1 MKMLAANLLDRWL
14 PSRWRFTDQ
23 SLPPRAVIAPR
34 AVVAPHAIVA
44 LGGGG
49 ARGIAHLG
57 AMKAIGQS
65 HLTIKRIVGVSMGA
79 LVGAMCAVDT
89 NADSAAAK
97 AIQLLRSPVF
107 QLKQEILMGTAPP
120 TDRESSGGIF
130 SWYDRLKAY
139 VSAHRKLTRSVT
151 HASLISDSPLIE
163 SIHALVP
170 DIDISDTK
178 VPLSI
183 VAMDLRSGSRV
194 VLENGPLRLAVQA
207 SMAIPG
213 IFPPVRFGNML
224 LSDIGVIESVPTLIA
239 KSYASEL
246 TIAVDVGQDSMV
258 VDDCNTAL
266 DVMMRVD
273 DICERMMSRN
283 AMRFADIVIRPSVGG
298 FAWFDFSK
306 PEVLIDAG
314 LQAARTALRRNH
326 IASHIG

>member
-1 MKMLAANLLDRWL
+1 MTLLASNLLDRWM
-14 PSRWRFTDQ
+14 PSRWRLSEPWSNPKTT
-23 SLPPRAVIAPR
+23 VAPR
-34 AVVAPHAIVA
+34 AVVA

-57 AMKAIGQS
+57 VMKAIGES
-65 HLTIKRIVGVSMGA
+65 EVTTERIVGVSMGA

-89 NADSAAAK
+89 DADSAAAK

-120 TDRESSGGIF
+120 TDRERTGGIF
-130 SWYDRLKAY
+130 SWYDRLKGY

-151 HASLISDSPLIE
+151 QASLLSASPLVE
-163 SIHALVP
+163 SIHALIP
-170 DIDISDTK
+170 DIDIAETK
-178 VPLSI
+178 IPLSI
-183 VAMDLRSGSRV
+183 VAVDLLSGHRV

-213 IFPPVRFGNML
+213 IFPPVQYGNML

-239 KSYASEL
+239 KSYASDL
-246 TIAVDVGQDSMV
+246 TIAVDVGQDNTPV
-258 VDDCNTAL
+258 NDCTTAL

-273 DICERMMSRN
+273 DVCERLMRRD
-283 AMRFADIVIRPSVGG
+283 AMRFAELVIRPRVGG

-306 PEVLIDAG
+306 PETLIEAG
-314 LQAARTALRRNH
+314 LQAARVQLRRQQISIH
-326 IASHIG
+326 AT